1 MGTIEITKEQAT
13 HIYMMAISRQTWQLK
28 ELAENIQEIHQEPDV
43 KHLTAHFIQR
53 AAREIEALQA
63 LEKQCW
69 KIVLEESKNDET
81 S

>member
-1 MGTIEITKEQAT
+1 MATIEISKEQAT

-28 ELAENIQEIHQEPDV
+28 ELAENIQEIHAEPEV
-43 KHLTAHFIQR
+43 KHLTTNFIQR

-69 KIVLEESKNDET
+69 KIILEDSK
-81 S
+81 